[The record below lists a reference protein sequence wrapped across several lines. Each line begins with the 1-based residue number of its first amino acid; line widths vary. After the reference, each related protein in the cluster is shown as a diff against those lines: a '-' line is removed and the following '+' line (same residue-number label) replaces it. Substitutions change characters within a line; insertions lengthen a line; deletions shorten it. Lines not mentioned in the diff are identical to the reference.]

1 MLLKLAITALFAAL
15 VSVGTF
21 IAIPVGP
28 IPIVL
33 QNFFALLSGLVLGPL
48 MGATAV
54 GLFLLAGTL
63 GFPVF
68 AGGTGGIAHFAGP
81 TGGYLIGYLLAAV
94 TAGLIAGKPRPN
106 VKTPVYKIIL
116 AVIAGF
122 LVVYIPGILWLKI
135 RWDLSWGKAFLSGF
149 VPFIA
154 GDILKGIAAVLISG
168 RLRRVT
174 ADLLHGK

>member
-48 MGATAV
+48 MGAVAV
-54 GLFLLAGTL
+54 GLFLIAGTL

-81 TGGYLIGYLLAAV
+81 TGGYLLGYLLAAV
-94 TAGLIAGKPRPN
+94 TAGLIAGKPQPD
-106 VKTPVYKIIL
+106 VKTPVFRIIL
-116 AVIAGF
+116 AVVAGF
-122 LVVYIPGILWLKI
+122 LAIYVPGLFWLVL
-135 RWDLSWGKAFLSGF
+135 RWNLSPGKAFLTGF

-154 GDILKGIAAVLISG
+154 GDVLKGIAAVLISG